1 MKIYFRTDGNSLEY
15 SLDEFDKE
23 EAYKYSEFDIGDD
36 YSDEEAETLCEKIIN
51 EFENNGIGLS
61 DTLANEINKRNML
74 IESMK
79 DFDRFRVVNSN
90 VGNIHFSVYMVYR
103 GNFNDE
109 RLIES
114 LDINVDSLKDKELT
128 WYDLYLNKK
137 DDNNI
142 KIAPVYLEG
151 NELYFLED
159 NNGKI
164 SVVKENGFS
173 IYYSDDYD
181 DKYLISTQ
189 IYCSS
194 KKLTR

>member
-1 MKIYFRTDGNSLEY
+1 MKIYFRTDGNSLEC

-36 YSDEEAETLCEKIIN
+36 YSDEEAELLCEKMIN
-51 EFENNGIGLS
+51 EFENNGISIS
-61 DTLANEINKRNML
+61 DTLANETNKRNRL

-114 LDINVDSLKDKELT
+114 LNINVDSLKDKELT

-151 NELYFLED
+151 NALYFLEN

-164 SVVKENGFS
+164 SVVKKNGFTK
-173 IYYSDDYD
+173 YYSDDYD
-181 DKYLISTQ
+181 DKYIISTQ

>member
-36 YSDEEAETLCEKIIN
+36 YSDEEAELLCEKMIN
-51 EFENNGIGLS
+51 EFENNGISLS

-90 VGNIHFSVYMVYR
+90 IGNIHFSVYMVYR

-114 LDINVDSLKDKELT
+114 LDINVDSLKDKGLT

-151 NELYFLED
+151 NELYFLEN

-164 SVVKENGFS
+164 SVVKKNGFTK
-173 IYYSDDYD
+173 YYSDDYD

>member
-23 EAYKYSEFDIGDD
+23 EAYKYNEFDIGDD
-36 YSDEEAETLCEKIIN
+36 YSDEEAELLCEKMIN
-51 EFENNGIGLS
+51 EFENNGISLS

-151 NELYFLED
+151 NELYFLEN

-164 SVVKENGFS
+164 SVVKKNGFS
-173 IYYSDDYD
+173 KYYSDDYD

>member
-23 EAYKYSEFDIGDD
+23 EAYKYSEFDIGED
-36 YSDEEAETLCEKIIN
+36 YSDEEAELLCEKMIN
-51 EFENNGIGLS
+51 EFENNGISLS

-151 NELYFLED
+151 NELYFLEN

-164 SVVKENGFS
+164 SVVKKNGFS
-173 IYYSDDYD
+173 KYYSDDYD

>member
-23 EAYKYSEFDIGDD
+23 EAYKYSEFDISDD
-36 YSDEEAETLCEKIIN
+36 YSDEEAEILCEKMIN
-51 EFENNGIGLS
+51 EFENNGISLS
-61 DTLANEINKRNML
+61 DTLANETNKRNML

-79 DFDRFRVVNSN
+79 DFDRFKVVNSN
-90 VGNIHFSVYMVYR
+90 IGNIHFSVYMVYR

-114 LDINVDSLKDKELT
+114 LEINVDNLKDKELS

-151 NELYFLED
+151 NELYFLEN

-164 SVVKENGFS
+164 SVVKMNGFTK
-173 IYYSDDYD
+173 YYSDDYD